1 MRDEQS
7 VKRYQK
13 MQLLL
18 KAAVAAHAVAGALL
32 LVMLLLIPGL
42 STKEWC
48 GRPIWRELS
57 MSSGWEAA
65 VASTASKRPSP
76 PFTPSGRAAV
86 AFTAEPRIP
95 QNRVEMEDVATGGVY
110 GRRPSY
116 SRCWAS
122 RHVTRNPARYYVS
135 VVQ

>member
-1 MRDEQS
+1 
-7 VKRYQK
+7 

-18 KAAVAAHAVAGALL
+18 KAAVAAHAVARAVARALL

-57 MSSGWEAA
+57 MPSGWEAA
-65 VASTASKRPSP
+65 VAS
-76 PFTPSGRAAV
+76 
-86 AFTAEPRIP
+86 TAEPRIP

-122 RHVTRNPARYYVS
+122 RLFTRSPARYYVS
-135 VVQ
+135 VVQGRRYSLDQKRIERRPSLGND

>member
-1 MRDEQS
+1 
-7 VKRYQK
+7 

-18 KAAVAAHAVAGALL
+18 KAAVAAHAVARALL

-57 MSSGWEAA
+57 MPSGWEAA
-65 VASTASKRPSP
+65 VAS
-76 PFTPSGRAAV
+76 
-86 AFTAEPRIP
+86 TAEPRIP
-95 QNRVEMEDVATGGVY
+95 QNRVEMVDVATGGVY

>member
-1 MRDEQS
+1 
-7 VKRYQK
+7 

-18 KAAVAAHAVAGALL
+18 KAAVAAHVVARALL
-32 LVMLLLIPGL
+32 LVMLLLIPGP

-57 MSSGWEAA
+57 MPSGWEAA
-65 VASTASKRPSP
+65 VAVASTAES
-76 PFTPSGRAAV
+76 
-86 AFTAEPRIP
+86 RIP

-122 RHVTRNPARYYVS
+122 CLFTRKTARYYVS
-135 VVQ
+135 VVQGRRYSLDRKRIEQRPSLGND

>member
-48 GRPIWRELS
+48 GHEVGRPIWRELS
-57 MSSGWEAA
+57 MPMLGGSRGFNSRTKN
-65 VASTASKRPSP
+65 S
-76 PFTPSGRAAV
+76 
-86 AFTAEPRIP
+86 AE
-95 QNRVEMEDVATGGVY
+95 
-110 GRRPSY
+110 
-116 SRCWAS
+116 SR
-122 RHVTRNPARYYVS
+122 
-135 VVQ
+135 